1 LTPPQSF
8 ANDRRYQRLL
18 LLIVMLAVTA
28 FGSLMTL
35 ITVALDDIG
44 ADLGASRVT
53 MTWAITGLMLTMAVA
68 TPTAGTLGDVHGH
81 RKILLIG
88 LIGGAVSTLL
98 CGLAWNAASLIGFRV
113 LFGLFGACVN
123 PNAISLMMHAY
134 GPERRATAVGWFQF
148 AVTGAPTIGLVA
160 GGPLIDAAGWRVV
173 FFAFAG
179 VSLVAFA
186 VGLPFLRP
194 IPRQEGRQLDI
205 KGAVTLASGVLAVLL
220 AITEVL
226 RGPGLL
232 LVTYLLAASIAF
244 TLFVHIE
251 RTVAAPMLKLDY
263 FRRRNFTMPLL
274 SAAAMQFAYMGGF
287 VITPALLSRR
297 YGWATGA
304 IALLMMPRPGAFSI
318 ASLAG
323 GWLPHRIGFRWPVVL
338 GTIFMSASMILFA
351 FAAPTSGALGITLI
365 VGGLVLSGVASGVS
379 QPAIATLAVNS
390 VDEGDIGIANG
401 MNQQMTFV
409 GIVAGIQTMNVL
421 VGDSDA
427 SGRFVSTYL
436 VGLGAALIGLV
447 AAWRIKG

>member
-1 LTPPQSF
+1 
-8 ANDRRYQRLL
+8 
-18 LLIVMLAVTA
+18 MLAVTA

-53 MTWAITGLMLTMAVA
+53 MTWAITGLVLTMAVA
-68 TPTAGTLGDVHGH
+68 TPMAGTLGDVHGH
-81 RKILLIG
+81 RKVLLIG
-88 LIGGAVSTLL
+88 LIGGVGATLL
-98 CGLAWNAASLIGFRV
+98 SGLAWNAASLIGFRV
-113 LFGLFGACVN
+113 LFGLFAACVN
-123 PNAISLMMHAY
+123 PNAMSLMMHAY

-173 FFAFAG
+173 FFSFAA

-194 IPRQEGRQLDI
+194 IPREEGRALDV
-205 KGAVTLASGVLAVLL
+205 KGALALATGVLGVLL

-226 RGPGLL
+226 RGPG
-232 LVTYLLAASIAF
+232 VLLAMYVVGAAISF
-244 TLFVHIE
+244 SLFVHIE
-251 RTVAAPMLKLDY
+251 RTVTAPMLKLDY

-274 SAAAMQFAYMGGF
+274 SAAAVQFAYMGGF

-304 IALLMMPRPGAFSI
+304 IALLMMPRPGAFSL

-323 GWLPHRIGFRWPVVL
+323 GWLPQRIGFRWPVIFGAL
-338 GTIFMSASMILFA
+338 FMSASMVLFA
-351 FAAPTSGALGITLI
+351 FAAPTTGAVGIALI
-365 VGGLVLSGVASGVS
+365 IGGLVLSGVASGVS
-379 QPAIATLAVNS
+379 QPAIAALSVDS
-390 VDEGDIGIANG
+390 VDEGDMGIANG
-401 MNQQMTFV
+401 MNQQMTFA

-421 VGDSDA
+421 IGDSDA
-427 SGRFVSTYL
+427 SGRFVATYL
-436 VGLGAALIGLV
+436 VGLGVALLGLV
-447 AAWRIKG
+447 AAWRIQG